1 MDFGN
6 LFASMVFGVVGAAL
20 FLYGRKAGRLVP
32 LAAGLA
38 LLAVPYFIPNL
49 IALVVVCCAITTL
62 PWLLRNA

>member
-6 LFASMVFGVVGAAL
+6 VFASMVFGVVGIGL
-20 FLYGRKAGRLVP
+20 FLYGKKNGRLVP

-38 LLAVPYFIPNL
+38 LMTVPYFIPNVL
-49 IALVVVCCAITTL
+49 ALVAVCCAITTL